1 MFVMFVNRGERL
13 AVLLRVSG
21 VVPGQD
27 LHHGPHLH
35 PPLLL
40 RPPEHEVR
48 VLHQV
53 CHGRERVESFPEAEQ
68 DGGVGLDADDSP
80 VRRKMALSF
89 FD

>member
-1 MFVMFVNRGERL
+1 MLFLFVCVYVFKFVSLFSSTVFCVMLVMLVNRGERL

-40 RPPEHEVR
+40 RSPEHEVR

-53 CHGRERVESFPEAEQ
+53 GHGGERVESFPEAQ
-68 DGGVGLDADDSP
+68 
-80 VRRKMALSF
+80 
-89 FD
+89 